1 MPYNILMCVHIYY
14 SPLTPRP
21 KFQEVETDRLSHLPK
36 ATQLVRGRAPE
47 QPGPQTTPSTFT
59 LGFSLCLV

>member
-1 MPYNILMCVHIYY
+1 MKTNFKYTLVTMPYNILMCVHIYY

-36 ATQLVRGRAPE
+36 ATQLVRGFQLLTSALL
-47 QPGPQTTPSTFT
+47 T
-59 LGFSLCLV
+59 